1 MAVAIQL
8 IWTVLPINRVQVYWI
23 PFFSFCDESGSFFE
37 SEHPHEGIE

>member
-8 IWTVLPINRVQVYWI
+8 IWTVLPINRSQAYQI
-23 PFFSFCDESGSFFE
+23 PYFSFYDESGSFFE